1 MQPKSST
8 QQTGLNHDMHA
19 ARRFDRF
26 VLAVLAL
33 LGMNAHAHVYVDVD
47 ATGALR
53 FSDVRETATQAL
65 YIEEP
70 QPAPPDATTPAATTN
85 VPAYVAMA
93 ARRHGLDAGL
103 LNAIIR
109 VESGFRHD
117 ALSPRGAM
125 GLMQLMP
132 ATARELGVANAY
144 DPRANID
151 AGALHFRRLLDRF
164 RDPQLALA
172 AYNAGAATVERYG
185 NAVPP
190 YPETIEFVRRVQ
202 RYWRG
207 AYAAAQGGFAP

>member
-1 MQPKSST
+1 
-8 QQTGLNHDMHA
+8 MHA
-19 ARRFDRF
+19 ARRFDRLA
-26 VLAVLAL
+26 LAVLAL

-47 ATGALR
+47 AAGTLH
-53 FSDVRETATQAL
+53 FSDVRESATQAL

-70 QPAPPDATTPAATTN
+70 QPAQADGSATTTT

-103 LNAIIR
+103 LNAIIHA
-109 VESGFRHD
+109 ESGFRRD

-151 AGALHFRRLLDRF
+151 AGALHLRRLLDRF

-207 AYAAAQGGFAP
+207 ASAAVQTSSTP